1 MGLAAN
7 PYGPHVAGRLATKET
22 SMAKNTHGKSRNPKS
37 GNPQASDKQTSMPQQ
52 SPGMERGSLASQQ
65 RSPGKQP
72 PKGGSR

>member
-1 MGLAAN
+1 
-7 PYGPHVAGRLATKET
+7 
-22 SMAKNTHGKSRNPKS
+22 MAKNTHGKSRNPKS